1 MQVSSSPTISTPSLT
16 RKMNVSASLKRK
28 KNVSASSKRMRTR
41 KVASGAGLSVE
52 LNLIV
57 GMMLLIWP

>member
-1 MQVSSSPTISTPSLT
+1 
-16 RKMNVSASLKRK
+16 MNVSASLKRK

>member
-16 RKMNVSASLKRK
+16 RKMNVSASLKR